1 MPLFGK
7 KDEKSDEG
15 EKAESYNVS
24 EGPFAEVVKGLI
36 TYPEFKNT
44 HLLAWN
50 YPNTLKCMSVISG
63 TDKVSAHQSCA
74 ICMMLLQQ
82 LIILQKQ
89 PKP

>member
-1 MPLFGK
+1 MISLPLFGK

-15 EKAESYNVS
+15 EQAESYKVS

-50 YPNTLKCMSVISG
+50 CLNTLKCMSVMSG
-63 TDKVSAHQSCA
+63 TGKVSAHQSCV
-74 ICMMLLQQ
+74 ICMMLQ
-82 LIILQKQ
+82 
-89 PKP
+89 